1 VAGKLDEV
9 CVKTERKM
17 RGLSEHDLKM
27 EEANHDV
34 DERMHGGSGG
44 VGGVERERQ
53 RSRDFEVRR
62 LEACRALGIR
72 RVSPAPGVTLGEES
86 ATQTP
91 WSSYV
96 PGART
101 VPTFRHAS
109 PSTLELLRAARRG

>member
-1 VAGKLDEV
+1 
-9 CVKTERKM
+9 
-17 RGLSEHDLKM
+17 M

-34 DERMHGGSGG
+34 DERMRTG
-44 VGGVERERQ
+44 VDRERQ
-53 RSRDFEVRR
+53 RSRDFEARR

-96 PGART
+96 PGSRT